1 MCIEIIIV
9 GFLKTNDI
17 FTSALGKV
25 FSLLAHY
32 SGIFSFSFGYVLM
45 LKRNSKF
52 EKKIVAHMDKI
63 DVYKNFFIPQ
73 LGILSM

>member
-52 EKKIVAHMDKI
+52 EKTKIVAHKDKI
-63 DVYKNFFIPQ
+63 DVFEISSFH
-73 LGILSM
+73 S